1 VTNTPS
7 TNVEVPALR
16 QLVDGEWSEATVDL
30 GVALENPNTG
40 EEIARQT
47 ATTDADV
54 ERVAAAADRVHR
66 SGAWSGRSPEERADV
81 LESVADALD
90 KVAPQIAEL
99 ESLGS
104 GVNIKTTGMLAGV
117 IIGGSFRLAAAQIRG
132 GLLEETYE
140 GPTGKPVEVHHL
152 PWGPA
157 LSLVPWNSPAPMAA
171 HKIANSLAAGA
182 PTILKPSEWAPY
194 GTTLVAET
202 VGAALT
208 AAGVPDG
215 VFQYV
220 QGGSHV
226 GGALVSDA
234 RIRSISF
241 TGGLGGGRAIA
252 SVCAYDFKPAQL
264 ELGGNNPIVVLDDAD
279 VDAASTGIVDLMT
292 TLNGQWCRALGRLIL
307 DEKIADAVLE
317 AVYAKL
323 ANVKIGD
330 SLDPASD
337 MGPIVHSG
345 HLALLRSTIA
355 GAQLKSTGVSV
366 HAPTPLP
373 DRPGNW
379 LAPTLIDGLS
389 DAERQDEIF
398 GPVASIHRGKNDA
411 ELLALANGTPFGLE
425 GYVFTGDEERGL
437 RLARQVH
444 AGGVKVNGSTILSL
458 NLMAP
463 RPAWGLSGQVAE
475 GTTETLLFF
484 TNPRVVGVENLSAG
498 DLAKMANS
506 R

>member
-1 VTNTPS
+1 VTDTPS
-7 TNVEVPALR
+7 TSVEVPALP
-16 QLVDGEWSEATVDL
+16 QLVDGTWSEAPVDL

-40 EEIARQT
+40 QEIARQV
-47 ATTDADV
+47 ASSDADV
-54 ERVAAAADRVHR
+54 EAIAAAADRVHR
-66 SGAWSGRSPEERADV
+66 SGSWSNLSHEERATI

-90 KVAPQIAEL
+90 EVAPRIAEL

-117 IIGGSFRLAAAQIRG
+117 IIGGSFRLAAAQLRE
-132 GLLEETYE
+132 GLLRQTYD
-140 GPTGKPVEVHHL
+140 GPTGKPVEVHRL

-157 LSLVPWNSPAPMAA
+157 LNLVPWNSPAPMAA
-171 HKIANSLAAGA
+171 HKVANSLAAGA

-194 GTTLVAET
+194 GTTVLAQT
-202 VGAALT
+202 VDAALT
-208 AAGVPDG
+208 AAGVPAG
-215 VFQYV
+215 TFQYA

-226 GGALVSDA
+226 GGMLVKDE
-234 RIRSISF
+234 RIRAISF

-252 SVCAYDFKPAQL
+252 AACAHDFKPSQL

-279 VDAASTGIVDLMT
+279 VDVASTGIVDLMT

-317 AVYAKL
+317 AVEAKL
-323 ANVKIGD
+323 AKIVLGD
-330 SLDPASD
+330 SLDPAAD

-345 HLALLRSTIA
+345 HLKLLQSVIA
-355 GAQLKSTGVSV
+355 GAQLKSTAVKV
-366 HAPTPLP
+366 RATTPLP
-373 DRPGNW
+373 DLPGNF
-379 LAPTLIDGLS
+379 LAPTLLDGMT

-398 GPVASIHRGKNDA
+398 GPVASVHRASGDDA
-411 ELLALANGTPFGLE
+411 LLALANGTPFGLE
-425 GYVFTGDEERGL
+425 GYVFAGDEERGM

-458 NLMAP
+458 NLFAP
-463 RPAWGLSGQVAE
+463 RPAWGLSGQGVE
-475 GTTETLLFF
+475 GTSETLLFF
-484 TNPRVVGVENLSAG
+484 TNPRVVGVENLTAA
-498 DLAKMANS
+498 DLAKLGG